1 MPVSLVPE
9 EITVDLLG
17 DSDYVRG
24 RLELEVVLNNIW
36 GSGLKE

>member
-1 MPVSLVPE
+1 MPVDMVPE
-9 EITVDLLG
+9 GANMASLG
-17 DSDYVRG
+17 DFSNVRG